1 MSKKIYGIPVS
12 TPINPAK
19 IDPVVPE
26 DKIASSVAAYME
38 ENPITPSSIGAR
50 PDTWMPTAEEV
61 GARPATWMPSASDV
75 GARPDTWTPSAEDVG
90 ARPVNWM
97 PTATDVGARP
107 NTWMP
112 SATDVGARPNT
123 WMPSA
128 TDVGARANTWLPTIA
143 EIGAAPDGF
152 GLGAHV
158 GMTVADANE
167 ATKNGWY
174 LVQGGAANAA
184 SPYEHP
190 MLVVGYGQTALT
202 QIAFMGNSASSMTY
216 IVIRKRYGSN
226 WNEWEHLNPGL
237 SPGVEYRTT
246 ERWNGKPVYQMLLSL
261 GAFTNPMVVKAPGFD
276 NMRVIEMHGELRMTE
291 NKDNT
296 LTVPGR
302 MGSNEVWIDQ
312 SYAFSQQ
319 PRFRSTDGWDWPIG
333 RPFYLRLKYWKYTD

>member
-38 ENPITPSSIGAR
+38 ENPITPSGIGAR

-143 EIGAAPDGF
+143 EIGAAPDDF
-152 GLGAHV
+152 GLGAYA
-158 GMTVADANE
+158 GMTVTDANE

-174 LVQGGAANAA
+174 DVQSGAANAA
-184 SPYEHP
+184 NQYHHP
-190 MLVVGYGQTALT
+190 MLVVGYGQSALT
-202 QIAFMGNSASSMTY
+202 QIAFLGNSVSSMTY
-216 IVIRKRYGSN
+216 ILIRKRYGAN
-226 WNEWEHLNPGL
+226 WNEWEWLNPVMDV
-237 SPGVEYRTT
+237 GVEYRTT
-246 ERWNGKPVYQMLLSL
+246 ERWNGVPVYTMLVDAGTTTTDFSAWI
-261 GAFTNPMVVKAPGFD
+261 G
-276 NMRVIEMHGELRMTE
+276 
-291 NKDNT
+291 
-296 LTVPGR
+296 VPGIKGLVR
-302 MGSNEVWIDQ
+302 AVPNLDGTICDEWNGSTGVHANNTFYFAITAGTNNDIGI
-312 SYAFSQQ
+312 YARCGS
-319 PRFRSTDGWDWPIG
+319 G
-333 RPFYLRLKYWKYTD
+333 RVGKSLKVQIWYTK